1 MPISAAMN
9 AGAPARTS
17 NNPNSALSPGSALT

>member
-9 AGAPARTS
+9 ASAPADVEQAD
-17 NNPNSALSPGSALT
+17 SALSPGSALT